1 VQNKGEYSMARFL
14 LVLLVFSL
22 VLSVLTIA
30 YAGNNSG
37 LTPKVISELKKSFKM
52 DSSNKALLNAIS
64 ANDIKSLSLNRELFN
79 RCDHIFNFKIETK
92 GVTDQQRSGRC
103 WLFAGLNIM
112 RPSVIK
118 KYNLSNFEFSEN
130 YLFFWD
136 KLEKANMFLD
146 AIIET
151 RNRDIDDRELQVL
164 LQDPIPDGGWWSY
177 VVALMAKY
185 GAVPKSV
192 MPETKNSSNTGSMN
206 ALLNRMARHDAVVL
220 RKMARNHR
228 GVKELKKVKL
238 EMLKEYYRVL
248 ALHLGVPPE
257 EFIWRYED
265 KDGNIHE
272 ERHTPQSFYRDV
284 VGVDLADY
292 VSIFDHP
299 AHPYDEHYRIRYC
312 RNMSDL
318 ADMDFVNVPVN
329 RLKELALKSVLNGE
343 PVWFAADVGKE
354 NDYKDGIMAV
364 GIYDVE
370 SLLGVEA
377 EISKA
382 DRVLFREST
391 PNHAMVFIGVDTL
404 NSRARK
410 WLVENSWGT
419 DRGNKGYW
427 TMYDNWFD
435 EYIYAVIIKK
445 DYLPED
451 IAGLFKR
458 KAKILPAWD
467 PMREMFK

>member
-1 VQNKGEYSMARFL
+1 
-14 LVLLVFSL
+14 
-22 VLSVLTIA
+22 
-30 YAGNNSG
+30 
-37 LTPKVISELKKSFKM
+37 
-52 DSSNKALLNAIS
+52 
-64 ANDIKSLSLNRELFN
+64 
-79 RCDHIFNFKIETK
+79 
-92 GVTDQQRSGRC
+92 
-103 WLFAGLNIM
+103 
-112 RPSVIK
+112 
-118 KYNLSNFEFSEN
+118 
-130 YLFFWD
+130 
-136 KLEKANMFLD
+136 
-146 AIIET
+146 
-151 RNRDIDDRELQVL
+151 
-164 LQDPIPDGGWWSY
+164 
-177 VVALMAKY
+177 
-185 GAVPKSV
+185 
-192 MPETKNSSNTGSMN
+192 
-206 ALLNRMARHDAVVL
+206 
-220 RKMARNHR
+220 
-228 GVKELKKVKL
+228 
-238 EMLKEYYRVL
+238 MLKEYYRVL

-265 KDGNIHE
+265 KDGNVHE

-299 AHPYDEHYRIRYC
+299 AHPYAEHYRIRYC

-318 ADMDFVNVPVN
+318 PNMDFVNVPVN

-435 EYIYAVIIKK
+435 EYVYAVIIKK